1 MEQFSSVVY
10 FYGRPTKLTNYP
22 STVIS
27 TAPSWYFVIFLI
39 EHYHTCFMQSY
50 IKENPSGTLEKLRF
64 HGLCTNCSAP
74 FITRL
79 KINITTNVCKCAM

>member
-1 MEQFSSVVY
+1 MERFSSVVY
-10 FYGRPTKLTNYP
+10 FYGRITKLTNYP

-27 TAPSWYFVIFLI
+27 TAPSWFFVIFLI
-39 EHYHTCFMQSY
+39 EHYHTYFMQSY
-50 IKENPSGTLEKLRF
+50 IKKKPSETLAELRF

-79 KINITTNVCKCAM
+79 KTNITTNVCMCAM